1 MARILELSDQ
11 EFQTIV
17 INKWRHWT
25 HKVGSMQEQMGNAGR
40 DRDILSRNQTEMPVI
55 KNIVT
60 EMKNALMDLFVD

>member
-25 HKVGSMQEQMGNAGR
+25 YKVGSMQEQMGNAGR